1 MSTSQADVTSDSECS
16 EVEGVV
22 KVDLDEKQLP
32 NLQYVYET
40 DEDTEEDPLDE
51 NDTFDQLPPRKQRI
65 YNEMVDFPREL
76 R

>member
-1 MSTSQADVTSDSECS
+1 MTSDSKCS

-22 KVDLDEKQLP
+22 KVDLDGKQLP

-65 YNEMVDFPREL
+65 YNEMVDFSREL